1 METLQ
6 IIAYVMAVLAN
17 GILAYTA
24 MALHF
29 KMRRMQKDLDT
40 IKVALRHMFAMTMSA
55 HVQSTFD
62 QVEKM
67 KKALRELIE
76 NEQYEDAE
84 HLHNAIEQAQEGAM
98 KQLESFKK
106 LFGDDT
112 IEINIAKRTTD

>member
-6 IIAYVMAVLAN
+6 IIAYVMATLAN

-29 KMRRMQKDLDT
+29 KMRRMQKDVDLM
-40 IKVALRHMFAMTMSA
+40 KGLLRNMFAMTMSG

-67 KKALRELIE
+67 KKALRELVE

-84 HLHNAIEQAQEGAM
+84 HLRNAIEQAQEAAM

-106 LFGDDT
+106 LFGEDS
-112 IEINIAKRTTD
+112 IEINIAERTTN

>member
-29 KMRRMQKDLDT
+29 KMRRMQKDVDSMKKL
-40 IKVALRHMFAMTMSA
+40 LRNMFGMTMSD
-55 HVQSTFD
+55 HVQITFD

-67 KKALRELIE
+67 KKALQELIE

-84 HLHNAIEQAQEGAM
+84 HLHNAIEQAQECAM
-98 KQLESFKK
+98 KQLESFKE
-106 LFGDDT
+106 LFGDDS
-112 IEINIAKRTTD
+112 IEIKIAKRTTN

>member
-6 IIAYVMAVLAN
+6 IIAYVMATLTN

-29 KMRRMQKDLDT
+29 KMRRMQKDVDLM
-40 IKVALRHMFAMTMSA
+40 KGLLRHMFGMTMSG
-55 HVQSTFD
+55 HVQNTFD
-62 QVEKM
+62 QIDKM

-76 NEQYEDAE
+76 NEQYEDAK
-84 HLHNAIEQAQEGAM
+84 HLQDAIEQAQECAM

-106 LFGDDT
+106 LFGDDS
-112 IEINIAKRTTD
+112 IEVSIAERTTN